1 MDIVSIINY
10 KHLTKDT
17 GKLTKKNKK
26 TAGPRHVFPLIYGVD
41 MMRSSSCPS
50 ILYFLQ
56 L

>member
-26 TAGPRHVFPLIYGVD
+26 QQDLD
-41 MMRSSSCPS
+41 MYS
-50 ILYFLQ
+50 L
-56 L
+56 